1 MLSLTPTQR
10 RFLRTHAHALHPVVM
25 IGNAGLSEAVW
36 KELESSLKSHEL
48 IKVKIASD
56 DKNMREGVL
65 NEICAKLIAAPVQHI
80 GKSLVIY
87 KAAKKPKLALP
98 KT

>member
-48 IKVKIASD
+48 IKVKVASD
-56 DKNMREGVL
+56 DKTIREGVL

-80 GKSLVIY
+80 GKILVIY
-87 KAAKKPKLALP
+87 KAAEKPKLTLP
-98 KT
+98 KN

>member
-1 MLSLTPTQR
+1 MLSLAPTQR

-80 GKSLVIY
+80 GKILVIY